1 MSPGWTDCWSN
12 IGPVCRLQSS
22 QKRVQNLSEDD
33 SLEFFPW
40 VQKLFLLLSAD
51 SEWLCTGKCNT
62 KGGFMTKWCQNQNYL
77 EEQEYLLN
85 LASNGEKERKL
96 KKSY

>member
-22 QKRVQNLSEDD
+22 QKQLIFQNLSEDD
-33 SLEFFPW
+33 SLNFSPGFRSYFCCL
-40 VQKLFLLLSAD
+40 VAD

-62 KGGFMTKWCQNQNYL
+62 K
-77 EEQEYLLN
+77 EV
-85 LASNGEKERKL
+85 S
-96 KKSY
+96 